1 MKGKAVFGGIAAL
14 MALFVVSS
22 AGLFGPLLGLL
33 FPGQAEPLYPLASPL
48 ALLSQHLALSLGAS
62 AIAAALGF
70 LGGSLAHFRGPSLK
84 GLILGAGALAQTV
97 PPVAVLAL
105 AVPVLGFGAR
115 SVLFA
120 LALYGILPVIHGT
133 LAGLESV
140 SPDAVDAARGMGMGR
155 MERFRIVE
163 LPLALPAVAA
173 GLRTSVLI
181 NVGTA
186 AIGAAMGAGGL
197 GRPIMAGLVQ
207 FKTSYVVQG
216 ALAAAVLALSLDWL
230 LARLE
235 RALARA

>member
-1 MKGKAVFGGIAAL
+1 MKAKDVLGGLTAL
-14 MALFVVSS
+14 MALVFIADAPS
-22 AGLFGPLLGLL
+22 LTLLLSFL
-33 FPGQAEPLYPLASPL
+33 FPGQAAPLYPLASPL
-48 ALLSQHLALSLGAS
+48 ELLGQHLALALGAS

-70 LGGSLAHFRGPSLK
+70 LGGSLAHFRGESLK
-84 GLILGAGALAQTV
+84 SLMLGAGALAQTI

-105 AVPVLGFGAR
+105 AVPLLGFGNT

-120 LALYGILPVIHGT
+120 LGLYGILPVMHGT

-140 SPDAVDAARGMGMGR
+140 SPDAVDAARGLGMSR
-155 MERFRIVE
+155 MERFRLVE

-173 GLRTSVLI
+173 GIRTSVLI

-216 ALAAAVLALSLDWL
+216 ALAAAVLALALDWL
-230 LARLE
+230 LSRLE
-235 RALARA
+235 RALARG